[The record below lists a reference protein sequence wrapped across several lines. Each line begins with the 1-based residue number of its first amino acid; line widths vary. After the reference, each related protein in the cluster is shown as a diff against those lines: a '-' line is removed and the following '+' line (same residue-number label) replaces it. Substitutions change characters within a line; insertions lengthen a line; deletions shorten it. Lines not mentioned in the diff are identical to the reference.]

1 LTPCDNRQKAAQ
13 KKRERGRDAY
23 LHLNVQ
29 DAGAVLLSDILDS
42 LDAGAVVVAAELGVL
57 DEGILVNQLQEVVLG
72 DKMVLDTILLLASR
86 LASSVL
92 WV

>member
-1 LTPCDNRQKAAQ
+1 
-13 KKRERGRDAY
+13 
-23 LHLNVQ
+23 
-29 DAGAVLLSDILDS
+29 
-42 LDAGAVVVAAELGVL
+42 VVAAELGVL